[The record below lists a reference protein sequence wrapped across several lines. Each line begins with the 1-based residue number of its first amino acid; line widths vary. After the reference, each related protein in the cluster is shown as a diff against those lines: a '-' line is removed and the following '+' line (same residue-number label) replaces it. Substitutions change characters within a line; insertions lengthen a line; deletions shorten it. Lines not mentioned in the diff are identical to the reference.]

1 MTRRARTMRRRARTV
16 VALPVALLIASV
28 APLAAAGSTDETVTL
43 VRRTPQ
49 ADSGTPSAEP
59 APPLVIRA
67 GAYSTTAFGLSG
79 GHFLNELAGARVD
92 LEYTPRFSLG
102 FGLAYANL
110 KGKYGRASNVLPEA
124 MLGYRVPLGRVVGLP
139 FHLAGGYL
147 PRNGPTLRL
156 GAGIDFRLAD
166 KARLELVL
174 LEPMVW
180 VTKDRPE
187 SSLNL
192 GIGFNMG
199 F

>member
-1 MTRRARTMRRRARTV
+1 V
-16 VALPVALLIASV
+16 VALPLALLVASG
-28 APLAAAGSTDETVTL
+28 APVAAAAQTDDTVTL
-43 VRRTPQ
+43 VHRTPQ
-49 ADSGTPSAEP
+49 ADSGTPSATAEP

-102 FGLAYANL
+102 FGLLYANL

-147 PRNGPTLRL
+147 PKNGPTLRL
-156 GAGIDFRLAD
+156 GAGIDFRLAE

-192 GIGFNMG
+192 GIGFNMA

>member
-1 MTRRARTMRRRARTV
+1 VKRRAQAV
-16 VALPVALLIASV
+16 LALGVAGLFASV
-28 APLAAAGSTDETVTL
+28 APQATGSPTAGAMAPSPDAQRADGVAPSAGS
-43 VRRTPQ
+43 
-49 ADSGTPSAEP
+49 EP
-59 APPLVIRA
+59 APPLVVRV

-79 GHFLNELAGARVD
+79 GGFLNELAGARVD
-92 LEYTPRFSLG
+92 LDYTPRFSLG

-110 KGKYGRASNVLPEA
+110 KGKYGRTSNVLPEA

-147 PRNGPTLRL
+147 PKNGPTLRL
-156 GAGIDFRLAD
+156 GAGVDFRLGER
-166 KARLELVL
+166 ARLEFML

-192 GIGFNMG
+192 GIGLNLAF
-199 F
+199 

>member
-1 MTRRARTMRRRARTV
+1 MTQRTRSAAARSIA
-16 VALPVALLIASV
+16 ALFATFTE
-28 APLAAAGSTDETVTL
+28 LAAANPTAGTL
-43 VRRTPQ
+43 APSPSAPH
-49 ADSGTPSAEP
+49 ADSGASSAAADP
-59 APPLVIRA
+59 APRLVTRV

-110 KGKYGRASNVLPEA
+110 KGKYGRTSNVLPEA
-124 MLGYRVPLGRVVGLP
+124 MLGYRIPLGRVVGVP

-147 PRNGPTLRL
+147 PKNGPTLRL
-156 GAGIDFRLAD
+156 GAGIDFRLGD
-166 KARLELVL
+166 TARLELML

-192 GIGFNMG
+192 GVGLNLAF
-199 F
+199 

>member
-1 MTRRARTMRRRARTV
+1 MTRPTGVARSLA
-16 VALPVALLIASV
+16 ALLVSV
-28 APLAAAGSTDETVTL
+28 APLAAASPTDDTVTL
-43 VRRTPQ
+43 VHRAPR
-49 ADSGTPSAEP
+49 ADSGAPSASAEP
-59 APPLVIRA
+59 APPLVTRV

-79 GHFLNELAGARVD
+79 GKFLNELAGARVD

-124 MLGYRVPLGRVVGLP
+124 VLGYRVPLGRVVGVP
-139 FHLAGGYL
+139 FHLGGGYL
-147 PRNGPTLRL
+147 PKNGPTLRL
-156 GAGIDFRLAD
+156 GAGLDFRLAD
-166 KARLELVL
+166 KARLELML

-192 GIGFNMG
+192 GFGFNMA